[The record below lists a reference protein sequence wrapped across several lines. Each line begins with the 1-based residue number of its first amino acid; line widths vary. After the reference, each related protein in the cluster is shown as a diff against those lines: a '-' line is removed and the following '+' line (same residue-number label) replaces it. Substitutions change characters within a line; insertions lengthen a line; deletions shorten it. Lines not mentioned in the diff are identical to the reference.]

1 MNVRRV
7 EPSPGQESVWD
18 YPRPPAVENSEK
30 HIMVYFNTVLI
41 ADSTDTKRVLETSSP
56 PVYYIPEK
64 DVEMQYLTPSERRT
78 LCEWKGLASYYDIS
92 VNGKSAQNAT
102 WYYPQPV
109 GEYAEL
115 KGHIAFYP
123 QYMDACYV
131 DGELVTS
138 QPGSFYGGWI
148 TTDIVGP
155 LKGDPGT
162 EGW

>member
-7 EPSPGQESVWD
+7 EPGPGQESVWD

-64 DVEMQYLTPSERRT
+64 DIEMQYLTPSERRT

-92 VNGKSAQNAT
+92 VNGKSAQNIA
-102 WYYPQPV
+102 WHYPQPV
-109 GEYAEL
+109 GEY
-115 KGHIAFYP
+115 KQIKDHVAFYP
-123 QYMDACYV
+123 QNMDACYV

-155 LKGDPGT
+155 LTGDPGT